1 VLAVTKDGVAALV
14 KEAAAVEW
22 VQNAFVHLKFIGH
35 TAAAKPLMDKAS
47 VVPDAGVIAIE
58 GGIAAFIKGAKT
70 HRLWEREP
78 TLRTPG

>member
-1 VLAVTKDGVAALV
+1 
-14 KEAAAVEW
+14 
-22 VQNAFVHLKFIGH
+22 
-35 TAAAKPLMDKAS
+35 MDKAS